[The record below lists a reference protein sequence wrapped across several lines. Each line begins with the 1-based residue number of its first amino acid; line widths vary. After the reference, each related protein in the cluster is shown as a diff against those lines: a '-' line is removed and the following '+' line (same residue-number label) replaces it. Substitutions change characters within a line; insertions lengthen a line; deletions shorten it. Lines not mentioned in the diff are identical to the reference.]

1 MFVLVCGLLLAQST
15 ITVPPG
21 NTDVKTLV
29 DRITALEAEVN
40 ALQEAE
46 PTEPAMIA
54 GVYDNLLIKGTSAP
68 GLLRIG
74 DNFGK
79 ETLIFS
85 IGGDLA
91 IKNYANPAM
100 AITSSIR
107 FQDNAGADVHTFYQD
122 GRIKFSKRPTAIW
135 SSISTT
141 RTYFLP
147 IINDVGDQSF
157 IQVRGGWLRAHLINS
172 N

>member
-1 MFVLVCGLLLAQST
+1 MLVLVCGLLLAQST
-15 ITVPPG
+15 VTFPPG
-21 NTDVKTLV
+21 TTDVKTLT
-29 DRITALEAEVN
+29 DRITALEAAVE
-40 ALQEAE
+40 ALQEE
-46 PTEPAMIA
+46 EPAMIA

-122 GRIKFSKRPTAIW
+122 GRIKFSKRPSAIW
-135 SSISTT
+135 STISTT
-141 RTYFLP
+141 RTYFVP

-157 IQVRGGWLRAHLINS
+157 IQVRGMWLRNLLTNS